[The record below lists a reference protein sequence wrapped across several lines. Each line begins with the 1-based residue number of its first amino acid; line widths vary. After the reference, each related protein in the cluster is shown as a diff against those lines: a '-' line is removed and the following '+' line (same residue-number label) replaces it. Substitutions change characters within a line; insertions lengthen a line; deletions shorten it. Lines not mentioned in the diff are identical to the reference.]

1 MCFLFYLKYSKTI
14 IILIVINPKLKIDH
28 IHLKV
33 SDLEKSLQF
42 YQSIL
47 GFKIVKQE
55 SKTVFLSSSGSR
67 DSTMCLVVL
76 SELKDSNVSII
87 QHKAREAGLYHFAI
101 LLPKRRYLKYFLK
114 HIQKNLSPEYYEGM
128 ADHEVSESIYIHDP
142 DFNGIEIYIDRD
154 PSEWKWNDHTV
165 HMVTE
170 PLNVNDLLKESIE
183 VDNEEWNELPSDTS
197 IGHVHLHVSNLALA
211 KKFYHEILQLNHTA
225 TYPGAYFFAANRYHH
240 HIATNTWL
248 GENIPPAYSDN
259 NRPGLDHY
267 GISLQNQNDLL
278 LLKNRF
284 LEFKIDIDEDQVIE
298 NDNQFSS
305 FYAYDF
311 DGIKIQFLSNNHE
324 K

>member
-1 MCFLFYLKYSKTI
+1 M
-14 IILIVINPKLKIDH
+14 INPKLKIDH
-28 IHLKV
+28 VHLKV
-33 SDLEKSLQF
+33 SDIKKSLQF

-55 SKTVFLSSSGSR
+55 SKTVFLSSSGNR

-76 SELKDSNVSII
+76 SELKDNSVSII
-87 QHKAREAGLYHFAI
+87 QHKARVAGLYHFAI

-114 HIQKNLSPEYYEGM
+114 HIQENLSPEYYEGM
-128 ADHEVSESIYIHDP
+128 ADHKVSESIYIHDP
-142 DFNGIEIYIDRD
+142 DFNEIEIYRDRD

-170 PLNVNDLLKESIE
+170 PLNVKDLLKESIE
-183 VDNEEWNELPSDTS
+183 VDNEEWNELPSNTS
-197 IGHVHLHVSNLALA
+197 IGHVHLHVSNLASA

-248 GENIPPAYSDN
+248 GENIPLAYSDN
-259 NRPGLDHY
+259 NNKPGLDHY
-267 GISLQNQNDLL
+267 AISLQNQNDLL

-284 LEFKIDIDEDQVIE
+284 LEFKINIDEEQVIE

-305 FYAYDF
+305 SFYAYDF
-311 DGIKIQFLSNNHE
+311 DRIKIQFLSNNH
-324 K
+324 KK